1 MGNKKYMIAGSYLL
15 SRPKVDKLKSLL
27 FDGMDIKDA
36 NSILHKRN
44 NLQSSSYEFICK
56 LGFSASSNSD
66 YSGIYIVRTPSRDT
80 LV

>member
-1 MGNKKYMIAGSYLL
+1 MIAGSYLL

-36 NSILHKRN
+36 YSILHKRN
-44 NLQSSSYEFICK
+44 NLRSSSYEFICK
-56 LGFSASSNSD
+56 LGFWVSSNSD